1 MENITTVEAAF
12 EACGL
17 DPNKRPDFSSVP
29 EEFREYIQNHYELVV
44 ITKAL
49 NKRPDGTFWKP
60 DYTDRDQP
68 KYSPWWE
75 VDDESG
81 FAFSSSGYDGWDA
94 HSDVGS
100 RLCMESPEHVRHSQK
115 HFEGHHLKNQL
126 K

>member
-1 MENITTVEAAF
+1 MEKITTVEAAF

-29 EEFREYIQNHYELVV
+29 EEFREYMQNHYELVV

-60 DYTDRDQP
+60 DYTDRNQD

-75 VDDESG
+75 VAKSG
-81 FAFSSSGYDGWDA
+81 FAFSLSHCDGWVTIS
-94 HSDVGS
+94 HVGS
-100 RLCMESPEHVRHSQK
+100 RLCLESPEHVRHSQK
-115 HFEGHHLKNQL
+115 HFETHHITNQL